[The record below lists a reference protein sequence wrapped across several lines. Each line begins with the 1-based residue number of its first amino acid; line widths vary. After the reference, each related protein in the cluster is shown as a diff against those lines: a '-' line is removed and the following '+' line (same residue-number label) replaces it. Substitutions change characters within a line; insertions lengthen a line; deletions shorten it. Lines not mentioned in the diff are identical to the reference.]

1 MKNIWYERYLRF
13 SKMKQKIILSI
24 FAALIYSNVSSQ
36 AFIRAGTV
44 LFQFDQKTLL
54 EQFVTVDEKTSY
66 FIGGGMEV
74 NLLKVLGLE
83 IGANYYKIK
92 VDEVQQ
98 SNTDFI
104 NGSII
109 GLPTLLKLKPS
120 ELFNVGIGLMPSLFI
135 NQSSLEQIYIRKY
148 DLSGVIKAEIF
159 PIKMLGIEATYN
171 TGFLPQE
178 LIFTDQNGATSLIKS
193 KNKLISLG
201 LKLRF

>member
-1 MKNIWYERYLRF
+1 
-13 SKMKQKIILSI
+13 MKQKIILSI

-44 LFQFDQKTLL
+44 LFQFNQKTLL
-54 EQFVTVDEKTSY
+54 EQFVTLDEKTSY

-74 NLLKVLGLE
+74 NLIKVLGLE

-104 NGSII
+104 NGSIL

-120 ELFNVGIGLMPSLFI
+120 QLFNVGIGLMPSLFI

-171 TGFLPQE
+171 TGFLPQD

>member
-1 MKNIWYERYLRF
+1 
-13 SKMKQKIILSI
+13 MKQKIILSI

-54 EQFVTVDEKTSY
+54 EQFVTLDEKTSY
-66 FIGGGMEV
+66 FIGVGMEV
-74 NLLKVLGLE
+74 NLIKVLGLE

-104 NGSII
+104 NGSIL

-120 ELFNVGIGLMPSLFI
+120 QLFNVGIGLMPSLFI

-171 TGFLPQE
+171 TGFLPQD

>member
-1 MKNIWYERYLRF
+1 
-13 SKMKQKIILSI
+13 MKQKIILSI

>member
-1 MKNIWYERYLRF
+1 
-13 SKMKQKIILSI
+13 MKQKIILSI

-171 TGFLPQE
+171 TGFLPQD

>member
-1 MKNIWYERYLRF
+1 
-13 SKMKQKIILSI
+13 MKQKIILSI

-135 NQSSLEQIYIRKY
+135 TQSSLEQIYIRKY

>member
-1 MKNIWYERYLRF
+1 
-13 SKMKQKIILSI
+13 MKQKIILSI

-74 NLLKVLGLE
+74 NLIKALGLE

-92 VDEVQQ
+92 VDELQQ

-104 NGSII
+104 NGSILA
-109 GLPTLLKLKPS
+109 LPAVLKFKPS
-120 ELFNVGIGLMPSLFI
+120 QLVNVGIGLMPSIFI
-135 NQSSLEQIYIRKY
+135 NQSSLEQFYYRKY
-148 DLSGVIKAEIF
+148 DLSGVLKAEVF
-159 PIKMLGIEATYN
+159 PIKMLGIEAAYN

-178 LIFTDQNGATSLIKS
+178 LIFSDQNGVTSLIKS
-193 KNKLISLG
+193 KNKFYSLG

>member
-1 MKNIWYERYLRF
+1 
-13 SKMKQKIILSI
+13 
-24 FAALIYSNVSSQ
+24 
-36 AFIRAGTV
+36 
-44 LFQFDQKTLL
+44 
-54 EQFVTVDEKTSY
+54 
-66 FIGGGMEV
+66 MEV
-74 NLLKVLGLE
+74 NLIKVLGLE

-104 NGSII
+104 NGSIL

-120 ELFNVGIGLMPSLFI
+120 QLFNVGIGLMPSLFI

-171 TGFLPQE
+171 TGFLPQD

>member
-1 MKNIWYERYLRF
+1 
-13 SKMKQKIILSI
+13 MKQKIILSI

-54 EQFVTVDEKTSY
+54 EQFVTLDEKTSY

-74 NLLKVLGLE
+74 NLIKVLGLE

-104 NGSII
+104 NGSIL
-109 GLPTLLKLKPS
+109 GLPTLVKLKPS
-120 ELFNVGIGLMPSLFI
+120 QLFNVGIGLMPSLFI

>member
-1 MKNIWYERYLRF
+1 
-13 SKMKQKIILSI
+13 MKQKIILSI

-104 NGSII
+104 NGSIL

>member
-1 MKNIWYERYLRF
+1 
-13 SKMKQKIILSI
+13 MKQKIILSI

-36 AFIRAGTV
+36 AFIRVGTV

-66 FIGGGMEV
+66 FIGVGMEV
-74 NLLKVLGLE
+74 NLIKVLGLE

-104 NGSII
+104 NGSIL
-109 GLPTLLKLKPS
+109 GLPTLVKLKPS
-120 ELFNVGIGLMPSLFI
+120 QLFNVGIGLMPSLFI

-171 TGFLPQE
+171 TGFLPQD

>member
-1 MKNIWYERYLRF
+1 MAEDK
-13 SKMKQKIILSI
+13 KQ
-24 FAALIYSNVSSQ
+24 Q
-36 AFIRAGTV
+36 
-44 LFQFDQKTLL
+44 L
-54 EQFVTVDEKTSY
+54 EQQLWKIADTLRGKMSADDFRDYILGFIFYKYLSEKMHAYANAILKPDKLKYEEVESHKDSKTYLTAIKDEALNKLGY
-66 FIGGGMEV
+66 F
-74 NLLKVLGLE
+74 
-83 IGANYYKIK
+83 
-92 VDEVQQ
+92 
-98 SNTDFI
+98 
-104 NGSII
+104 
-109 GLPTLLKLKPS
+109 LKPS

>member
-1 MKNIWYERYLRF
+1 
-13 SKMKQKIILSI
+13 MKQKIILSI

-104 NGSII
+104 NGSIL
-109 GLPTLLKLKPS
+109 GLPTLVKLKPS
-120 ELFNVGIGLMPSLFI
+120 QLFNVGIGLMPSLFI

-171 TGFLPQE
+171 TGFLPQD

>member
-1 MKNIWYERYLRF
+1 
-13 SKMKQKIILSI
+13 MKQKIILSI

-104 NGSII
+104 NGSIL
-109 GLPTLLKLKPS
+109 GLPTLVKLKPS
-120 ELFNVGIGLMPSLFI
+120 QLFNVGIGLMPSLFI

-148 DLSGVIKAEIF
+148 DLSGVIKAAIF

-171 TGFLPQE
+171 TGFLPQD

>member
-1 MKNIWYERYLRF
+1 
-13 SKMKQKIILSI
+13 MKQKIILTI

-54 EQFVTVDEKTSY
+54 EQFVTLDEKTSY

-74 NLLKVLGLE
+74 NLIKVLGLE

-104 NGSII
+104 NGSIL

-120 ELFNVGIGLMPSLFI
+120 QLFNVGIGLMPSLFI

-171 TGFLPQE
+171 TGFLPQD

>member
-1 MKNIWYERYLRF
+1 
-13 SKMKQKIILSI
+13 MKQKIILSI

-54 EQFVTVDEKTSY
+54 EQFVTLDEKTSY

-74 NLLKVLGLE
+74 NLIKVLGLE

-104 NGSII
+104 NGSIL

-120 ELFNVGIGLMPSLFI
+120 QLFNVGIGLMPSLFI

-171 TGFLPQE
+171 TGFLPQD

>member
-1 MKNIWYERYLRF
+1 
-13 SKMKQKIILSI
+13 MKQKIILSI

-104 NGSII
+104 NGSIL
-109 GLPTLLKLKPS
+109 GLPTLVKLKPS
-120 ELFNVGIGLMPSLFI
+120 QLFNVGIGLMPSLFI

>member
-1 MKNIWYERYLRF
+1 
-13 SKMKQKIILSI
+13 MKQKIILSI

-148 DLSGVIKAEIF
+148 DLSGVIKAAIF

-171 TGFLPQE
+171 TGFLPQD